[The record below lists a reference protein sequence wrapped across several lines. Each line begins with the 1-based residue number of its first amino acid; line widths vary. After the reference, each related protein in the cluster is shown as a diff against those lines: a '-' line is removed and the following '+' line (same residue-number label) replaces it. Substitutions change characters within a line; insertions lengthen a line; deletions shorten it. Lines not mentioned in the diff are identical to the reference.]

1 MQDKLNQIL
10 FKSDY
15 WKNLSNPE
23 KSALNYPYAAG
34 EEQRRKWLEEHGVL
48 EQTNVAVEEEVS
60 GDDNIEEVE
69 VEEVEPKE
77 ESVSTEVLAG
87 RNGAEKMW
95 KYFKDNGQVTQD
107 FETWYKK
114 LKENPSAQEK
124 LYQFGRGKGFITQ
137 DYNTWKNKLTGYTG
151 TENITIFG
159 ETVNDEEQNTEN
171 QANSWSSQNDA
182 IVTKISR
189 LRNNPILFTQADV
202 DAGIAKPNQIGNIN
216 AAATNEKIKELQD
229 SAPTIYTFD
238 EEEARAT
245 YKAEREQELTDYEK
259 ERAGSL
265 GITEEGEEI
274 YDSGSM
280 FKDDKLMHG
289 YLLKHWNKTGLLSG
303 KVNIDKLRTV
313 AERIGFDMNKFE
325 RLSKARYDTG
335 EGSLARELLLKLEE
349 YMVTKSTGGRQFI
362 LKGNMSGYS
371 TGNVPD
377 ISKRVSVLDD
387 RDVLTDE
394 EIESRIQLDKD
405 RVALWQKGELELDT
419 KELAGI
425 IGIRPEAQQFVNSFF
440 PESIDK
446 EDDVNKIASAAISKA
461 AQADPRFALIQNEIN
476 EHLVDQSKEKWSEL
490 SKKYGE
496 NGEITTQTDLEAA
509 QKEFAE
515 WYNKSFNESLQNNKE
530 ATDLF
535 QMYGIAGE
543 RALDKRLKED
553 RNYKP
558 GMKDDYVLN
567 WVNDQLDKYEDDDS
581 FHGKVREELAYMAQA
596 FHKVPVTTEE
606 WTNSFEVSLAGG
618 QQRRR
623 QKIVNELNWGLE
635 NGKITNDMTLGEARK
650 YVKGLDDRL
659 TWHDW
664 GWTDND
670 TVGDYLSRKEIRK
683 ENTEDRIQFDLDER
697 DAALKHLNNFVTRE
711 VEDGMFD
718 SIEGFGSTIVGGID
732 QITHMAPRIAGYGLM
747 TAGTLATVFSG
758 GTATPVGA
766 GLFYTGMGLSA
777 IGNTVQGAME
787 YADIY
792 MSSLENKMTEQYG
805 EGGFTTDEYIQ
816 ALNEG
821 LGMHQGAA
829 VAGGVG
835 VAASEFAFDVL
846 GSKLGG
852 SGAGLLFKNPA
863 MQTIVKNTLGRYLA
877 RAGTMYGEYK
887 LGQYKEGVTEGFQ
900 SYLSQATTNMA
911 SGYASPFSRNIDFD
925 QIYTE
930 YKAGKKMGSLFGM
943 GGIAGQFKGGL
954 YSADGYVANATK
966 IAENIDMSPDSSTF
980 LTANAHFDQL
990 IENVNS
996 DTKLDPKQKREAI
1009 KNISDIRSSTIKIPK
1024 TITGETKGKLI
1035 DLLIEKKTLETKIKA
1050 VGDTDISASDISRKN
1065 AIGEEIQK
1073 IVDDANV
1080 ELALDK
1086 NVGNVRQIVHKSSKG
1101 KITIDEV
1108 ADAKEA
1114 NAFAKS
1120 ERLQGWKTKYSSNQG
1135 TILQNPKTG
1144 EQKIIINRDQA
1155 LKDQAVNV
1163 AGHEFLHGL
1172 LFETVK
1178 NSPETAINMGNA
1190 LDSELKKLKVSEDS
1204 KYYKRLER
1212 YKNDPEAMT
1221 AEEKLTLFS
1230 DALASGD
1237 LKFNENIFTQI
1248 GDNIRR
1254 VLQAVGLKGIKFNNG
1269 RDVYNFIKDYNSSI
1283 EKGELNIAQEKLLA
1297 GKAEGDLIVDEV
1309 IDTDKKAKASKP
1321 GTKTTIPKSAPTKD
1335 IYKDFAERTWAEDLQ
1350 KSKDNINTQF
1360 GAGTVETI
1368 KQTVP
1373 WETFKKR
1380 QIERGIDWDGQIKAN
1395 DESRMQRDYE
1405 AVQRDIKKQ
1414 KDAIKAEKFR
1424 TTAPRDKFGSID
1436 TDKILAEKKKK
1447 EIQGKSSKSDKK
1459 VSKARQADLDRMTPN
1474 QRRAEEGYSPWELVR
1489 QPDGSLKLDSKFIG
1503 RTAAI
1508 AALKR
1513 QGDSNQGMDSL
1524 LKKDKAFEPQYS
1536 AKSSKGDTQ
1545 SLSNL
1550 TKEYQDGNY
1559 DNVEDLA
1566 AQYQAAGRDALKRWA
1581 GQRKVPL
1588 NLSNPQFN
1596 NEVTSLLNKE
1606 FPSFIKNFDPSK
1618 SEASTYMNQIAKRVG
1633 PKIVEEATR
1642 KGKQVSQ
1649 DVLSEKGVAVET
1661 TTQKDFDSTKQKDTG
1676 RKKKY
1681 PSSIPAVKNQI
1692 TENVAADLV
1701 GGIVDGK
1708 PVGLAKDIIS
1718 SINRNTD
1725 PEKVAQNII
1734 ADTKDKSVMRTMREL
1749 VGKWGSPEYNAFVN
1763 TIIDQ
1768 GLIGTIPASTIKRR
1782 LGRQSNVDSGLI
1794 NYKKIGKTDQIK
1806 VKDGKKTYSRPDV
1819 YAITKLDKNKL
1830 KDYYKDNEKRQQS
1843 LFSMLTEGIMA
1854 EGVQTLRNDKNFM
1867 DKLQDVLELKK
1878 SPLTAEEFMD
1888 GLEQKLDQR
1897 TKEDRSLDEVTVK
1910 SAKKDVPLTA
1920 KEKKQ
1925 LKDDARVQ
1933 IKELNDYNTLP
1944 TKAGVKLTK
1953 DEKQIKQVGT
1963 ITAHYKMGD
1972 SFHVPSTIAGGTST
1986 SIYQVQSEANRDL
1999 NRSLDAETVAIL
2011 ESEGIPTIKRNG
2023 KVYYDKSKANNID
2036 IILTDKKGNIVT
2048 HEKSDKRR
2056 GIKKGDP
2063 VSTIQEAQSE
2073 QLKYSTWSWKTFLS
2087 KIADP
2092 NWRKQQANKIKVLK
2106 NIAKTIADDLNSVAK
2121 DSEAY
2126 KRKLTYWTAW
2136 LEAQV
2141 NNSMHPIRALAP
2153 IKFWSKLMKGKMRA
2167 EHAFP
2172 ANQVASMILGMAKR
2186 NTVDR
2191 DFKFIEKNYIQG
2203 KITEVQDNL
2212 IKRNYDGVDL
2222 TRDIQDEFFDNETGV
2237 WIRYT
2242 DPSINDK
2249 KGGINNNTLLV
2260 WDKNGKRQTLTE
2272 SLGVGLT
2279 PSQYNMPK
2287 GGPRAGRMNQNLIQE
2302 QNNFIYDMLTKGEPT
2317 AKVAKE
2323 RLTAKYNLKVQ
2334 RTKTNVVAK
2343 NSKSFGDQIFDEE
2356 ATSTAQKETMLNSL
2370 ETRVLAAKPNRPA
2383 KGISIFDFD
2392 DTLAKTKE
2400 KVIVIDKD
2408 GKRSEISASEFAKTA
2423 DILVEGGASFDF
2435 SNFEKVAKGTKKGP
2449 LADIALKRQG
2459 KFGSGDIFVL
2469 TARPQSAAPAIK
2481 QFLDSIGL
2489 DIPLE
2494 NITGLADGTAQAKVD
2509 FVLNKTAEGYN
2520 DFYFAD
2526 DSIPNVKAV
2535 KEILNEIDI
2544 KSDTVIAKA
2553 SKQDSLNKDF
2563 EKQIEEVTG
2572 VESFKKYST
2581 VRAKLEGKKKDAGF
2595 LKRVKRQFT
2604 ITSSADDFLG
2614 LLYPIMGKGEQGN
2627 KHRKFIDD
2635 NLMNP
2640 YNKAE
2645 QELMSAQMSIA
2656 RDFENLKKQ
2665 FPSLKSTGLS
2675 NPLMDEIG
2683 VGPYTKSQAIR
2694 VYMWH
2699 KQGMEIPGMSKRDIN
2714 DLVKA
2719 VESDN
2724 ELNVFA
2730 DEVMLITK
2738 GHGYPAPTNNWL
2750 AGNISQDIISEL
2762 QTGLRPMLMA
2772 EFNENVE
2779 KIFTPDT
2786 MNKLE
2791 AIYGSKWREAFEDNL
2806 RRMKSGSNRPVYVG
2820 GGARIVN
2827 EMLDWLNKAV
2837 GNMMFLNIRSGTLQ
2851 LLSNVNF
2858 INWGD
2863 NNIYNAAK
2871 AFVSKD
2877 YWPTVMKLLNSD
2889 YLVNRRDGLKIN
2901 VNEAELADAG
2911 KKGGFKG
2918 ALSYLLDKGFVIT
2931 RIMDSVA
2938 IATGGATFFI
2948 NRKKALLNRTNPET
2962 NKKYTEAE
2970 AEAKAFDDFYA
2981 ISEET
2986 QQSSNPSKISQQQ
2999 ASLFGR
3005 TILAFQNV
3013 TMQYNRKAKKMLLDL
3028 INRRKRPG
3036 MTQRESDL
3044 SNISGVLYYTT
3055 VQNLVFN
3062 SMQQALFALMFDD
3075 ATDEEE
3081 KDKAANILNGML
3093 DSILFGFGFGGA
3105 ITSTVK
3111 NVGLKILS
3119 ESERKSPDY
3128 EEAVWEVFNVSP
3140 VIDSKVRKLRSAAK
3154 TFNWNMDKVKSRGW
3168 SIENPAYLAV
3178 AQVLSSGFNIPIDR
3192 VLQKYN
3198 NMAQAMDE
3206 ETRTWQRIAL
3216 IMGYSGWNFD
3226 LPYWGT
3232 QSHLLAE
3239 QAEIEEMKQ
3248 DYKYNAK
3255 KLKAQGY
3262 KRIPLT
3268 GPKAG
3273 KPDGKLNEDYIEV
3286 ERWDGVIEYWINLN
3300 K

>member
-1 MQDKLNQIL
+1 MSTETSLEQVLYN
-10 FKSDY
+10 SDY
-15 WKNLSNPE
+15 WKGLSNPE
-23 KSALNYPYAAG
+23 KSSLAFPYG
-34 EEQRRKWLEEHGVL
+34 GSEEEKKKWLEENNIL
-48 EQTNVAVEEEVS
+48 ETPEISSDVDTVDDFDAAFEASLDPDAEEVV
-60 GDDNIEEVE
+60 IEEGTDYGE
-69 VEEVEPKE
+69 GLG
-77 ESVSTEVLAG
+77 S
-87 RNGAEKMW
+87 RIGAKKIW
-95 KYFKDNGQVTQD
+95 TYFKDNGQVTQD

-114 LKENPSAQEK
+114 LKENPAAQNK
-124 LYQFGRGKGFITQ
+124 LYQFGKNQGFISQ
-137 DYNTWKNKLTGYTG
+137 DFNSWKNKLTGYTG
-151 TENITIFG
+151 QEEINIFG
-159 ETVNDEEQNTEN
+159 ENVDESSVNNTN
-171 QANSWSSQNDA
+171 AAKNWSSNSNN
-182 IVTKISR
+182 IVSQIEELKQ
-189 LRNNPILFTQADV
+189 NPILFTQEDV
-202 DAGIAKPNQIGNIN
+202 NNGLVKENQIGNVN
-216 AAATNEKIKELQD
+216 VEATNNEIKNLTNQFPNILEFDNQKAAEYYRSQEIGKIDEKYKDLNEQKRRVEDGEYTRESDLQRQTKSDLVNIKDLEDIRANVRKGGITSWVSNKEVLKKIAENGGMKKPENFEAYWNDFNKEGEYYTKQRNTFLNNMIKNYETNLNEMGVYTGISMAPKKYIEAPIKSFEVGFIDRILDPTEMGGVPTAAGKLGRERSQVFYTPHARTQLEEKLENHFSGKEIMETGELAQIVKVNPEAVKYVKSLYPEINVD
-229 SAPTIYTFD
+229 TNELETYT
-238 EEEARAT
+238 EVVNKAT
-245 YKAEREQELTDYEK
+245 LNDPRFQA
-259 ERAGSL
+259 
-265 GITEEGEEI
+265 ITEEIKNNLNKKVQDKYIELGQAYDTTSQKGLELAQEEFQNWYTTEFNTALANNPEAGKLFQSYGLATSEANTEMFADFARSQTPELAWI
-274 YDSGSM
+274 DAQLEDATSDSWGDQWTRGTMRILESVYKADTNVADV
-280 FKDDKLMHG
+280 FNNIDIAVND
-289 YLLKHWNKTGLLSG
+289 LSG
-303 KVNIDKLRTV
+303 TLQKRDNIVK
-313 AERIGFDMNKFE
+313 
-325 RLSKARYDTG
+325 
-335 EGSLARELLLKLEE
+335 
-349 YMVTKSTGGRQFI
+349 
-362 LKGNMSGYS
+362 
-371 TGNVPD
+371 
-377 ISKRVSVLDD
+377 
-387 RDVLTDE
+387 
-394 EIESRIQLDKD
+394 EIQ
-405 RVALWQKGELELDT
+405 
-419 KELAGI
+419 
-425 IGIRPEAQQFVNSFF
+425 
-440 PESIDK
+440 
-446 EDDVNKIASAAISKA
+446 
-461 AQADPRFALIQNEIN
+461 FALDNNLIN
-476 EHLVDQSKEKWSEL
+476 
-490 SKKYGE
+490 
-496 NGEITTQTDLEAA
+496 
-509 QKEFAE
+509 
-515 WYNKSFNESLQNNKE
+515 
-530 ATDLF
+530 
-535 QMYGIAGE
+535 
-543 RALDKRLKED
+543 
-553 RNYKP
+553 
-558 GMKDDYVLN
+558 KD
-567 WVNDQLDKYEDDDS
+567 
-581 FHGKVREELAYMAQA
+581 
-596 FHKVPVTTEE
+596 T
-606 WTNSFEVSLAGG
+606 
-618 QQRRR
+618 
-623 QKIVNELNWGLE
+623 
-635 NGKITNDMTLGEARK
+635 TLGEARRILN
-650 YVKGLDDRL
+650 KGGNNLDQHLRM
-659 TWHDW
+659 TDW
-664 GWTDND
+664 IWSDDD
-670 TVGDYLSRKEIRK
+670 TIGDYLERKEERLANSEERVLEDINEKIEYAEELSKYRQT
-683 ENTEDRIQFDLDER
+683 EGGGFNTIEDV
-697 DAALKHLNNFVTRE
+697 LN
-711 VEDGMFD
+711 
-718 SIEGFGSTIVGGID
+718 SIAGGID
-732 QITHMAPRIAGYGLM
+732 QAPQFVPKAIGY
-747 TAGTLATVFSG
+747 TLY
-758 GTATPVGA
+758 GA
-766 GLFYTGMGLSA
+766 GLISGNPALIMGGKGA
-777 IGNTVQGAME
+777 IAISGIMAGAQSYGSSFME
-787 YADIY
+787 A
-792 MSSLENKMTEQYG
+792 LENRMIEEYG
-805 EGGFTTDEYIQ
+805 ENGYTSEEYLQ
-816 ALNEG
+816 ALKDG
-821 LGMHQGAA
+821 LGTKSQAGALGSGIT
-829 VAGGVG
+829 VGGVELLG
-835 VAASEFAFDVL
+835 DLAFA
-846 GSKLGG
+846 KLGG
-852 SGAGLLFKNPA
+852 AFAKEIFGKPFMKQA
-863 MQTIVKNTLGRYLA
+863 VKNSFLKFIINNGARYATLKGSAL
-877 RAGTMYGEYK
+877 
-887 LGQYKEGVTEGFQ
+887 KEGITEGFQ
-900 SYLSQATTNMA
+900 SYLEQGFTNLA
-911 SGYASPFSRNIDFD
+911 SGYDSPFSSNISSE
-925 QIYTE
+925 QIWTE
-930 YKAGKKMGSLFGM
+930 AKAGYQMGHLFGL
-943 GGIAGQFKGGL
+943 GGISGNVAGNYFSQ
-954 YSADGYVANATK
+954 ANQ
-966 IAENIDMSPDSSTF
+966 IAKNIDMSPDSSTF
-980 LTANAHFDQL
+980 LASDKYFDEL
-990 IENVNS
+990 VNGVKNNK
-996 DTKLDPKQKREAI
+996 KLTEDQKATEIQA
-1009 KNISDIRSSTIKIPK
+1009 ISDIRNASIKIPK
-1024 TITGETKGKLI
+1024 TITGDSKSTLI
-1035 DLLIEKKTLETKIKA
+1035 DLLVEKSGLDRKIKQ
-1050 VGDTDISASDISRKN
+1050 VNDKDISAGDIDRRNQIS
-1065 AIGEEIQK
+1065 EEIQG
-1073 IVDDANV
+1073 IVDNANV

-1086 NVGNVRQIVHKSSKG
+1086 NVSNVRQIVHKSSKG

-1237 LKFNENIFTQI
+1237 LKFNENLFTQI

-1269 RDVYNFIKDYNSSI
+1269 RDVYNFLKDYNNSI
-1283 EKGELNIAQEKLLA
+1283 EKGELNLAQEKLLA

-1321 GTKTTIPKSAPTKD
+1321 GTKTTIPKSAPSKD
-1335 IYKDFAERTWAEDLQ
+1335 IYKDFAERTWAENLQ

-1360 GAGTVETI
+1360 GQGTVEAI
-1368 KQTVP
+1368 KEFTP

-1380 QIERGIDWDGQIKAN
+1380 QIERGIDWDGQIAAN
-1395 DESRMQRDYE
+1395 DETRMQKDYE
-1405 AVQRDIKKQ
+1405 AVQRDINK
-1414 KDAIKAEKFR
+1414 R
-1424 TTAPRDKFGSID
+1424 
-1436 TDKILAEKKKK
+1436 KK
-1447 EIQGKSSKSDKK
+1447 EFKAGEARARGKSSKSDEK
-1459 VSKARQADLDRMTPN
+1459 VSKARQAELDKMTPN
-1474 QRRAEEGYSPWELVR
+1474 QRLALEGKGPLQVVQDADGNFVMEYGSIAETSDARKSPYRNVKGKSGI
-1489 QPDGSLKLDSKFIG
+1489 PTG
-1503 RTAAI
+1503 
-1508 AALKR
+1508 
-1513 QGDSNQGMDSL
+1513 
-1524 LKKDKAFEPQYS
+1524 
-1536 AKSSKGDTQ
+1536 KSSK
-1545 SLSNL
+1545 SNPKALSEL
-1550 TKEYQDGNY
+1550 TKQYKDGNY
-1559 DNVEDLA
+1559 DNVVELTQ
-1566 AQYQAAGRDALKRWA
+1566 QYQAAGRDALKRWA
-1581 GQRKVPL
+1581 GKRNVPL
-1588 NLSNPQFN
+1588 NLSNPQVN
-1596 NEVTSLLNKE
+1596 QEITSLLNKE
-1606 FPSFIKNFDPSK
+1606 FESFTRNFDPSK

-1633 PKIVEEATR
+1633 PTIVKEATR

-1649 DVLSEKGVAVET
+1649 DVLQEKGVAVET
-1661 TTQKDFDSTKQKDTG
+1661 TTQKDFDSTKQKDTS

-1681 PSSIPAVKNQI
+1681 PSSIPAIKNQI

-1734 ADTKDKSVMRTMREL
+1734 ADTKDKGVMRTMREL

-1843 LFSMLTEGIMA
+1843 LFSMLTEGVMA

-1867 DKLQDVLELKK
+1867 DKLQDVLELKN

-1910 SAKKDVPLTA
+1910 SAKKDVPFTD

-1925 LKDDARVQ
+1925 LKDDSQAQ
-1933 IKELNDYNTLP
+1933 IKELNEYDALP

-1953 DEKQIKQVGT
+1953 DEKQIKQVQT
-1963 ITAHYKMGD
+1963 IVAYHKLGPE
-1972 SFHVPSTIAGGTST
+1972 FHTSPTIAGGTDT
-1986 SIYQVQSEANRDL
+1986 SMYQLIGDADRDL
-1999 NRSLDAETVAIL
+1999 NGPLDAETAAIL
-2011 ESEGIPTIKRNG
+2011 KEEGIPTVTRKG
-2023 KVYYDKSKANNID
+2023 KVYYDKSKANSID
-2036 IILTDKKGNIVT
+2036 IKATDNKGNEIV
-2048 HEKSDKRR
+2048 HEKGGSMTTSRN
-2056 GIKKGDP
+2056 KGKP
-2063 VSTIQEAQSE
+2063 ISTIQQAQNE
-2073 QLKYSTWSWKTFLS
+2073 QMSPKRADGSGGSYKNWSMKELRKHIT
-2087 KIADP
+2087 DP
-2092 NWRKQQANKIKVLK
+2092 NWLKVQRNKIKVLK
-2106 NIAKTIADDLNSVAK
+2106 NIAKTIAADLNSVVK
-2121 DSEAY
+2121 GSEAY

-2136 LEAQV
+2136 LESQV
-2141 NNSMHPIRALAP
+2141 NNSRHPIRALAP
-2153 IKFWSKLMKGKMRA
+2153 ITFFSKVMFKDSRKLVA
-2167 EHAFP
+2167 EHTLP
-2172 ANQVASMILGMAKR
+2172 ANEVSSMILGMAKR

-2191 DFKFIEKNYIQG
+2191 DFKFIEKNYEQG
-2203 KITEVQDNL
+2203 KITKLQDDMLKTNAEGINL
-2212 IKRNYDGVDL
+2212 SRHSPNI
-2222 TRDIQDEFFDNETGV
+2222 FFDEDTSV
-2237 WIRYT
+2237 FVRYT
-2242 DPSINDK
+2242 DPSVNDK
-2249 KGGINNNTLLV
+2249 KGGMNMNTWLV
-2260 WDKNGKRQTLTE
+2260 WDNKGNIQTKTE
-2272 SLGVGLT
+2272 QLGVGLT
-2279 PSQYNMPK
+2279 ASQYNMPK
-2287 GGPRAGRMNQNLIQE
+2287 GGPRAGRINQNLIQE

-2323 RLTAKYNLKVQ
+2323 RLTARYNLKVQ
-2334 RTKTNVVAK
+2334 RTKTNIVAK
-2343 NSKSFGDQIFDEE
+2343 NSKSFGDQIFDEDG
-2356 ATSTAQKETMLNSL
+2356 TSTAQKETMLNSL

-2408 GKRSEISASEFAKTA
+2408 GKRTEISAAKFAKTA

-2489 DIPLE
+2489 DIPIE

-2526 DSIPNVKAV
+2526 DSIANVKGVQQVLDAV
-2535 KEILNEIDI
+2535 DV

-2563 EKQIEEVTG
+2563 ENQIEEVTG

-2665 FPSLKSTGLS
+2665 FPGLKSTGLS

-2694 VYMWH
+2694 VYMWA

-2738 GHGYPAPTNNWL
+2738 GNGYPAPTNNWL

-2762 QTGLRPMLMA
+2762 QSGLRPMLMT

-2871 AFVSKD
+2871 AFASKD

-2970 AEAKAFDDFYA
+2970 AEVKAFDDFYA

-3055 VQNLVFN
+3055 IQNLVFN

-3178 AQVLSSGFNIPIDR
+3178 AQVLSAGFNVPIDR

>member
-1 MQDKLNQIL
+1 MSTETSLEQVLYN
-10 FKSDY
+10 SDY
-15 WKNLSNPE
+15 WKGLSNPE
-23 KSALNYPYAAG
+23 KSSLAFPYAG
-34 EEQRRKWLEEHGVL
+34 SEEEKKKWLEENNIL
-48 EQTNVAVEEEVS
+48 ETPEISSDVDSVDDVDDFDAAFEASLDPDAEEVV
-60 GDDNIEEVE
+60 IEEGTDYGE
-69 VEEVEPKE
+69 GLG
-77 ESVSTEVLAG
+77 S
-87 RNGAEKMW
+87 RIGAKKMW
-95 KYFKDNGQVTQD
+95 TYFKDNGQVTQD

-124 LYQFGRGKGFITQ
+124 LYQFGRGKGFINQ

-151 TENITIFG
+151 TEKITIFG

-182 IVTKISR
+182 IVTEISK
-189 LRNNPILFTQADV
+189 LKNNPILFTQADV

-216 AAATNEKIKELQD
+216 AEATNKKIKELQD

-238 EEEARAT
+238 EDEARAT
-245 YKAEREQELTDYEK
+245 YIAEREEQVTEYEQE
-259 ERAGSL
+259 RSGSL
-265 GITEEGEEI
+265 GITEEGEEV
-274 YDSGSM
+274 YDSGST

-303 KVNIDKLRTV
+303 KVSIDKLRTV

-325 RLSKARYDTG
+325 KLSKATYDSG

-349 YMVTKSTGGRQFI
+349 YMATKSTGGRQFI

-387 RDVLTDE
+387 RDILTDE

-405 RVALWQKGELELDT
+405 RVARWQKGELKLDT
-419 KELAGI
+419 KELSGI
-425 IGIRPEAQQFVNSFF
+425 VGIRPEAQKFVNSFF
-440 PESIDK
+440 PTSIN
-446 EDDVNKIASAAISKA
+446 ENDDVNEIAAGAVSKA

-476 EHLVDQSKEKWSEL
+476 QSLSEQSKNKWAEL
-490 SKKYGE
+490 SKKYGDE
-496 NGEITTQTDLEAA
+496 NGQITDQDGLEEA
-509 QKEFAE
+509 QREFAE
-515 WYNKSFNESLQNNKE
+515 WYNKSFNEALQNNQE

-543 RALDKRLKED
+543 KALDKRLKED

-558 GMKDDYVLN
+558 GMKNDAVLN
-567 WVNDQLDKYEDDDS
+567 WVDGELDKYEDDDS
-581 FHGKVREELAYMAQA
+581 FYGKVREELAYMAQA
-596 FHKVPVTTEE
+596 FYKVPATTEE
-606 WTNSFEVSLAGG
+606 WTNSFEVSIAGG

-683 ENTEDRIQFDLDER
+683 EKTENRIQFDLDER
-697 DAALKHLNNFVTRE
+697 DAAIKHLNNFVTRE

-758 GTATPVGA
+758 GAATPVGA

-777 IGNTVQGAME
+777 IGNTIQGAME

-792 MSSLENKMTEQYG
+792 MSALENKMNDKYG

-829 VAGGVG
+829 VSGGVG

-863 MQTIVKNTLGRYLA
+863 MQSIVKNTLGRYLVRGA
-877 RAGTMYGEYK
+877 TMYGEYK

-1009 KNISDIRSSTIKIPK
+1009 KNISDIRSSTIKVPK

-1050 VGDTDISASDISRKN
+1050 VGDTDISASDIARKN

-1120 ERLQGWKTKYSSNQG
+1120 ERLQGWKTKYSSNHG
-1135 TILQNPKTG
+1135 TILQNSKTG

-1172 LFETVK
+1172 LFETIK

-1283 EKGELNIAQEKLLA
+1283 EKGELNLAQEKLLA

-1321 GTKTTIPKSAPTKD
+1321 EKKPSKARQ
-1335 IYKDFAERTWAEDLQ
+1335 AELDKMTPNQRLALEGKGPLQ
-1350 KSKDNINTQF
+1350 VVQD
-1360 GAGTVETI
+1360 A
-1368 KQTVP
+1368 
-1373 WETFKKR
+1373 
-1380 QIERGIDWDGQIKAN
+1380 DGN
-1395 DESRMQRDYE
+1395 FVMEY
-1405 AVQRDIKKQ
+1405 
-1414 KDAIKAEKFR
+1414 
-1424 TTAPRDKFGSID
+1424 GSI
-1436 TDKILAEKKKK
+1436 AETSDARKSPYRNVKGRSG
-1447 EIQGKSSKSDKK
+1447 IPTGKSSKSNP
-1459 VSKARQADLDRMTPN
+1459 KA
-1474 QRRAEEGYSPWELVR
+1474 
-1489 QPDGSLKLDSKFIG
+1489 
-1503 RTAAI
+1503 
-1508 AALKR
+1508 
-1513 QGDSNQGMDSL
+1513 
-1524 LKKDKAFEPQYS
+1524 
-1536 AKSSKGDTQ
+1536 
-1545 SLSNL
+1545 LSEL
-1550 TKEYQDGNY
+1550 TKQYKDGNY
-1559 DNVEDLA
+1559 DNVVELTQ
-1566 AQYQAAGRDALKRWA
+1566 QYQAAGRDALKRWA
-1581 GQRKVPL
+1581 GKRNVPL
-1588 NLSNPQFN
+1588 NLSNPQVN
-1596 NEVTSLLNKE
+1596 QEITSLLNKE
-1606 FPSFIKNFDPSK
+1606 FESFTRNFDPSK

-1633 PKIVEEATR
+1633 PTIVKEATR

-1649 DVLSEKGVAVET
+1649 DVLQEKGVAVET
-1661 TTQKDFDSTKQKDTG
+1661 TTQKDFDSTKQKDTS

-1681 PSSIPAVKNQI
+1681 PSSIPAIKNQI

-1701 GGIVDGK
+1701 GGVNQKGETT
-1708 PVGLAKDIIS
+1708 GLAKDIIKG
-1718 SINRNTD
+1718 IGTNTD
-1725 PEKVAQNII
+1725 PESVAQGII
-1734 ADTKDKSVMRTMREL
+1734 ANTKDKSVMQKMREL
-1749 VGKWGSPEYNAFVN
+1749 VGKWGSSAYNSFVDN
-1763 TIIDQ
+1763 IINQ

-1910 SAKKDVPLTA
+1910 SAKSDKKNAPFTA
-1920 KEKKQ
+1920 KEKQQ
-1925 LKDDARVQ
+1925 LKDDAQAQ
-1933 IKELNDYNTLP
+1933 IKDLNEYDALP

-1953 DEKQIKQVGT
+1953 EEKQTKKVQT
-1963 ITAHYKMGD
+1963 IIAYHKFGEELHT
-1972 SFHVPSTIAGGTST
+1972 SPTIAGGTDT
-1986 SIYQVQSEANRDL
+1986 SMYQTISDADRDV
-1999 NRSLDAETVAIL
+1999 NESLDAETAAIL
-2011 ESEGIPTIKRNG
+2011 KEEGIPTITRKG
-2023 KVYYDKSKANNID
+2023 KVYYDKSQANSID
-2036 IILTDKKGNIVT
+2036 IKVTDKNGNVVVHEEGGSMTTSRNKGKPI
-2048 HEKSDKRR
+2048 
-2056 GIKKGDP
+2056 
-2063 VSTIQEAQSE
+2063 STIQQAQSE
-2073 QLKYSTWSWKTFLS
+2073 QMSSKRADGSGGSYKNWSMKELRKHIS
-2087 KIADP
+2087 DP
-2092 NWRKQQANKIKVLK
+2092 NWQQVQRNKIKLLK
-2106 NIAKTIADDLNSVAK
+2106 LIAQGIADDLNSVVK
-2121 DSEAY
+2121 GSEAY
-2126 KRKLTYWTAW
+2126 KRKLAYWTAW
-2136 LEAQV
+2136 LESQV
-2141 NNSMHPIRALAP
+2141 NNSRHPIRALAP
-2153 IKFWSKLMKGKMRA
+2153 ITFFSKVMFKDPRKLVA
-2167 EHAFP
+2167 EHTLP
-2172 ANQVASMILGMAKR
+2172 ANEVSSMILGMAKR

-2191 DFKFIEKNYIQG
+2191 DFRFIEKNYEQG
-2203 KITEVQDNL
+2203 KITKLQDDMLKTNAEGINL
-2212 IKRNYDGVDL
+2212 SRHSPNV
-2222 TRDIQDEFFDNETGV
+2222 FFDEDTSV
-2237 WIRYT
+2237 FVRYT
-2242 DPSINDK
+2242 DPSVNNK
-2249 KGGINNNTLLV
+2249 KGGMNMNTWLV
-2260 WDKNGKRQTLTE
+2260 WDNKGNIQTKTE
-2272 SLGVGLT
+2272 QLGVGLT
-2279 PSQYNMPK
+2279 ASQYNMPK
-2287 GGPRAGRMNQNLIQE
+2287 GGPRAGRINQNLIQE

-2323 RLTAKYNLKVQ
+2323 RLTARYNLKVQ
-2334 RTKTNVVAK
+2334 RTKTNIVAK
-2343 NSKSFGDQIFDEE
+2343 NSKSFDDQIFDEDG
-2356 ATSTAQKETMLNSL
+2356 TSTAQKETMLNSL

-2408 GKRSEISASEFAKTA
+2408 GKRTEISAAKFAKTA

-2489 DIPLE
+2489 DIPIE

-2526 DSIPNVKAV
+2526 DSIANVKGVQQVLDAV
-2535 KEILNEIDI
+2535 DV

-2563 EKQIEEVTG
+2563 ENQIEEVTG

-2645 QELMSAQMSIA
+2645 QELISAQMSIA

-2675 NPLMDEIG
+2675 NPLMNEIG

-2699 KQGMEIPGMSKRDIN
+2699 KQGMDIPGMSKRDIN

-2871 AFVSKD
+2871 AFASKD

-2970 AEAKAFDDFYA
+2970 AEVKAFDDFYA

-3044 SNISGVLYYTT
+3044 SNVSGVLYYTT

-3192 VLQKYN
+3192 ALQKYN